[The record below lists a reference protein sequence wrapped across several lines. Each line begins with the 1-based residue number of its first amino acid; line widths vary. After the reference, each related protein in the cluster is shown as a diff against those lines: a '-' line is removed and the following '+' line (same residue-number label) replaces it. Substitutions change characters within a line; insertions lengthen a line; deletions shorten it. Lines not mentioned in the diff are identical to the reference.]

1 MVDMAD
7 TMRQHRCITIGLRR
21 RHRRHH
27 HRHHHPRRRIMSK
40 GITICTIWSG
50 TIWSGIIMVL
60 EAQLRLVQRQSAV
73 LSAVCWGANQNVV

>member
-7 TMRQHRCITIGLRR
+7 TMRQHRCITIGLR
-21 RHRRHH
+21 HRRHH
-27 HRHHHPRRRIMSK
+27 RRRRRHRRRRIMSK
-40 GITICTIWSG
+40 GITIC

-73 LSAVCWGANQNVV
+73 LSAVCWAANQNVV

>member
-21 RHRRHH
+21 RRHRRH
-27 HRHHHPRRRIMSK
+27 HRHHHRRRRIMSK
-40 GITICTIWSG
+40 GITIC

-73 LSAVCWGANQNVV
+73 LSAVCWAANQNVV